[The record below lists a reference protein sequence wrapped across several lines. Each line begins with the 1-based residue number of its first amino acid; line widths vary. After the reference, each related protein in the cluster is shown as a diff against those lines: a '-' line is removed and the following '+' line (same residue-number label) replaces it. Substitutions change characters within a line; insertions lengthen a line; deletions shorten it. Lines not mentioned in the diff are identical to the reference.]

1 MMTIIPQPYINQGLL
16 ADDERNNILST
27 FAGGLL
33 SGYTVNPQPV
43 GGMYFTPIG
52 STNTMVQDGMQQQPT
67 ALTQA
72 EFDRLMQERM
82 NQQNM
87 MTDFGAD
94 DGSGNVGVDLPGDVP
109 DYTSISDFVQN
120 GLPSITQTG
129 FGLPGLLSLTIDQ
142 FFGDDFADMSDYEQA
157 LGETG
162 DGLESDLGIA

>member
-52 STNTMVQDGMQQQPT
+52 ATNTMVQDGMQQQPA

-72 EFDRLMQERM
+72 EFDQLLQERI

-94 DGSGNVGVDLPGDVP
+94 DGSGNVGVDLPGPNPEYSSLGEAAAGMFGGLNTGGFLDLA
-109 DYTSISDFVQN
+109 TSYNPFMAMAKDR
-120 GLPSITQTG
+120 
-129 FGLPGLLSLTIDQ
+129 GLLGGDYGNSIDP
-142 FFGDDFADMSDYEQA
+142 
-157 LGETG
+157 ETG
-162 DGLESDLGIA
+162 LDTTEVDIY

>member
-43 GGMYFTPIG
+43 GGMYFTPINAPG
-52 STNTMVQDGMQQQPT
+52 TMVQDGMLQQPT

-72 EFDRLMQERM
+72 EFDQLMQERI

-94 DGSGNVGVDLPGDVP
+94 DGFGNPGVDLPGPNPEYNSLDEARAGMFGGLNTGGFL
-109 DYTSISDFVQN
+109 DLATSYSPFMAMAKDR
-120 GLPSITQTG
+120 
-129 FGLPGLLSLTIDQ
+129 GLLGGDYGNSIDP
-142 FFGDDFADMSDYEQA
+142 
-157 LGETG
+157 ETG
-162 DGLESDLGIA
+162 LDTTEVDIY

>member
-1 MMTIIPQPYINQGLL
+1 MMTIIPQPYIGQGLL
-16 ADDERNNILST
+16 DDNERNNILST

-52 STNTMVQDGMQQQPT
+52 ATNTMVQDGMQQQST
-67 ALTQA
+67 ALTAA
-72 EFDRLMQERM
+72 EFQQLMQDEINR
-82 NQQNM
+82 QNM

-94 DGSGNVGVDLPGDVP
+94 DGSGNVGVDLPGEVP
-109 DYTSISDFVQN
+109 DYKSISDFVQN
-120 GLPSITQTG
+120 GLPTITQTG
-129 FGLPGLLSLTIDQ
+129 LGLPGLLSLTMDQ